1 MREEYFAKEYV
12 YTNAKKKTFSSGNFY
27 MILFVT
33 SGKCSYTYDH
43 QTFLCATE
51 DILLVNP
58 NTTFLLEYTPSKIPL
73 KFLQVGFTSELLTRL
88 SDENTDLES
97 CFHVVPYECTC
108 VHSSSEI
115 TMLIKNLSKKLLTLP
130 QEQTDFGHRL
140 FEDSILDKHKSAPP
154 PFSR

>member
-12 YTNAKKKTFSSGNFY
+12 YINAKKKTFSSGNFY

-73 KFLQVGFTSELLTRL
+73 KFLQVFINQNSNFFFNIQVSASGYLKYLQKFLSRLLVI
-88 SDENTDLES
+88 
-97 CFHVVPYECTC
+97 F
-108 VHSSSEI
+108 
-115 TMLIKNLSKKLLTLP
+115 K
-130 QEQTDFGHRL
+130 F
-140 FEDSILDKHKSAPP
+140 F
-154 PFSR
+154 